1 MKNKI
6 KAFGNRLIKFIGRI
20 FVVTVLCPALK
31 IRAGISFKESR
42 TITRFYLISAF
53 RLKRF
58 SNALKVFNLLFFKVA
73 WRDFFPDN
81 SLFKLKNLTPKNT
94 WEIGKWY
101 GINSEA
107 LQGTDAKN
115 DTDNQKFFSIGREA
129 ISHILKT
136 NRFSQK
142 AALLPNFTCFTVLD
156 PFEQDEWEMNFYRYN
171 KDLTIDDEYFL
182 KVFNKIK
189 PSVCVFQAL
198 SGMGFTEKENR
209 LIDYARQN
217 GCLTVVDQ
225 TQDIYNNRNNPS
237 VDYYCG
243 SLRKWYP
250 FPDGAFLYSEKF
262 PIYGCDDL
270 KENSIYRTS
279 MGLCMFARYLDSV
292 YDNPFF
298 EYLFRFMWDFSVAYI
313 GGTEIAA
320 HTMSD
325 YSRKVLMQQNE
336 TANFE
341 RRIKNFRYIYQGI
354 KGLKTVKPAF
364 DCIERLQSV
373 PLSFP
378 VYVKNRSSFS
388 RFLKSKGITT
398 QLLWSKPPYIKANTG
413 TDETTEF
420 IYNHILS
427 LPCDQRYDLEDMKKM
442 VSIICDYERK
452 LNLSISA

>member
-6 KAFGNRLIKFIGRI
+6 IAFGNRINKFIGRI
-20 FVVTVLCPALK
+20 FAVTILCPVLK

-42 TITRFYLISAF
+42 TISRFYLISAF
-53 RLKRF
+53 RLKQF
-58 SNALKVFNLLFFKVA
+58 SNAIKVFNLLFFKVD
-73 WRDFFPDN
+73 WKDYFPDN
-81 SLFKLKNLTPKNT
+81 SLFKLINLTPENT

-101 GINSEA
+101 GINSET
-107 LQGTDAKN
+107 LQGTEMKN
-115 DTDNQKFFSIGREA
+115 DTDNLKYFSIGREA

-136 NRFSQK
+136 NRFPQK

-156 PFEQDEWEMNFYRYN
+156 PFEQDEWEMSSYRYN
-171 KDLTIDDEYFL
+171 KDLTIDDEYFF

-209 LIDYARQN
+209 LIDYVHQN

-225 TQDIYNNRNNPS
+225 TQDIYNNRNIPS
-237 VDYYCG
+237 VDFYCG

-250 FPDGAFLYSEKF
+250 FPDGAFLYSTEKS
-262 PIYGCDDL
+262 IGDCDNL

-298 EYLFRFMWDFSVAYI
+298 DYLFRFMWDFSVAYI

-325 YSRKVLMQQNE
+325 YSRKVLMQQDDAVNS
-336 TANFE
+336 E

-364 DCIERLQSV
+364 DSIERLQSV

-378 VYVKNRSSFS
+378 IYVKNRSSFS
-388 RFLKSKGITT
+388 RFLRSKGITT
-398 QLLWSKPPYIKANTG
+398 QLLWSKPPYIKANTE

-427 LPCDQRYDLEDMKKM
+427 LPCDQRYDLDDMKKM

-452 LNLSISA
+452 LNLPKNA

>member
-6 KAFGNRLIKFIGRI
+6 KAFGNRINKFFGRI
-20 FVVTVLCPALK
+20 FAVTILCPALK
-31 IRAGISFKESR
+31 IRAGITFKECE
-42 TITRFYLISAF
+42 IIAKYYLIATSQHKS
-53 RLKRF
+53 LPY
-58 SNALKVFNLLFFKVA
+58 ALKVFRLLFFKVT
-73 WRDFFPDN
+73 WRNFVPDF
-81 SLFKLKNLTPKNT
+81 SLFKLDNETEKNA

-101 GINSEA
+101 AISPET
-107 LQGTDAKN
+107 LQGTEEQK
-115 DTDNQKFFSIGREA
+115 DTDKLKFFSIGREA

-136 NRFSQK
+136 NRSPK
-142 AALLPNFTCFTVLD
+142 KTALLPNFTCFTVLD
-156 PFEQDEWEMNFYRYN
+156 PFEQERWDMNFYRYN
-171 KDLTIDDEYFL
+171 KDLTVNDEYFL
-182 KVFNKIK
+182 NVFNKIK
-189 PSVCVFQAL
+189 PSVCAFQAL

-217 GCLTVVDQ
+217 GCMTVVDQ
-225 TQDIYNNRNNPS
+225 TQDIYNSRNNPS

-250 FPDGAFLYSEKF
+250 FPDGAFLYSEKL

-292 YDNPFF
+292 YDDPFF
-298 EYLFRFMWDFSVAYI
+298 DYLFRFMWDFSVSYI
-313 GGTEIAA
+313 GGTEIAT

-336 TANFE
+336 TVNSE

-364 DCIERLQSV
+364 ASIERLQSV

-378 VYVKNRSSFS
+378 IYVKNRRSFS
-388 RFLKSKGITT
+388 TFLRSKGIAT
-398 QLLWSKPPYIKANTG
+398 QLLWSKPPYIKANTE

-427 LPCDQRYDLEDMKKM
+427 LPCDQRYDLDDMEKM
-442 VSIICDYERK
+442 VGIICDYERK
-452 LNLSISA
+452 LNLSKNA